1 MQYRKLGNSGL
12 DISTV
17 GIGTNNFGR
26 RMDLN
31 ATQKVIHKAID
42 LGINFFDTSNTYG
55 NQLSEEYIGK
65 TITKDIRRNII
76 IATKFGMDMGGIPN
90 NIGESRKHILEQVD
104 DSLKRLNSDYID
116 LYQIHVPDPHTPILE
131 TLTTLNDLVRSGKVR
146 YIGCS
151 NFAGWQIAQ
160 AMETSR
166 KESLEA
172 FVSNQPEYSMLNR
185 SIETEI
191 LPACEN
197 YKLGILP
204 FFPLAN
210 GFLTGK
216 YKRNQPPPSGTRL
229 SESAES
235 ANAYFTSKNFDII
248 EKLEQLAN
256 DANHTVTELAISWLL
271 SNNNVSSVISG
282 ATKTSQLEINAKAAD
297 WDLETDVLDEIEIIL
312 NSKG

>member
-90 NIGESRKHILEQVD
+90 NIGASRKHILEQVD

-131 TLTTLNDLVRSGKVR
+131 TLTPLNDLVRSGKVR

-204 FFPLAN
+204 LFPLAN